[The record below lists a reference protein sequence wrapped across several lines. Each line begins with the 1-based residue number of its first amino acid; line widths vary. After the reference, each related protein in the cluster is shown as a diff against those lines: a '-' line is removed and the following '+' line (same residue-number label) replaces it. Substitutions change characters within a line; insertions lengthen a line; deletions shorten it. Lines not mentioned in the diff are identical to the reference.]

1 MKILVKKI
9 NLYLILTFIISTEAF
24 AINIIDK
31 YFFCHSLDYPEK
43 SFGMFLKK
51 NKNASIYYIDKQS
64 KKISLF
70 DTKINFEN
78 NSLFQIVSEK
88 INTTI
93 AIIDNNINF
102 YDTIVGNFLGG
113 CVMVKNEGSINC
125 KLLQTEEVRS
135 GKIPMVCS

>member
-51 NKNASIYYIDKQS
+51 NKNASILNVPRYRSILF
-64 KKISLF
+64 KK
-70 DTKINFEN
+70 N
-78 NSLFQIVSEK
+78 
-88 INTTI
+88 
-93 AIIDNNINF
+93 
-102 YDTIVGNFLGG
+102 
-113 CVMVKNEGSINC
+113 
-125 KLLQTEEVRS
+125 
-135 GKIPMVCS
+135 